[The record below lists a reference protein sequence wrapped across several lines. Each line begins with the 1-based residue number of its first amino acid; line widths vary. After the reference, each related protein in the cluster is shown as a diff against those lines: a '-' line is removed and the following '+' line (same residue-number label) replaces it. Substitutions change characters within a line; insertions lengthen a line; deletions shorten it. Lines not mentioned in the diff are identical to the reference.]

1 MPAKYLVDSDIC
13 IGALGGRTRESRT
26 SLISRIH
33 PEGLAI
39 SVITYGEVVDGLL
52 NSRQRAL
59 DLQRWSAFL
68 DAFDVVNVTV
78 DIADVWAELR
88 GRLRRAG
95 NTVPDND
102 LLIASTALTFGM
114 TLVTGNARHYRRVD
128 DLPLVIA

>member
-1 MPAKYLVDSDIC
+1 
-13 IGALGGRTRESRT
+13 
-26 SLISRIH
+26 
-33 PEGLAI
+33 
-39 SVITYGEVVDGLL
+39 VVDGLL

>member
-1 MPAKYLVDSDIC
+1 MAAKYLVDSDIC

-33 PEGLAI
+33 PDGLAI
-39 SVITYGEVVDGLL
+39 SVITYGEVLEGLL
-52 NSRQRAL
+52 YSKQRAL

-68 DAFDVVNVTV
+68 DAFDIVNITA
-78 DIADVWAELR
+78 DIAEVWAEMR

-114 TLVTGNARHYRRVD
+114 TLVTANERHYRRVD
-128 DLPLVIA
+128 GLPLLIA